1 MKKKIV
7 VLLTGILAA
16 SMMLAGCEGSKGLET
31 DSLKISQYKG
41 VEVDKVSK
49 PDEITDKD
57 VEDAIQATLQTNAT
71 TNDITDR
78 AVKSGDTVNIDFVG
92 KIDGVEFEGGSG
104 TDYPLT
110 IGSGQFIEGFED
122 SVVDHNIGDTY
133 DWEGK
138 FPDNYNKTEY
148 AGKPVVFTITV
159 KSISEQVVPELN
171 DEFVKTVSEKSKN
184 VKEYKKE
191 VKKQLEDDAQ
201 TTYKDTLTQ
210 EVWQKV
216 LDNTQ
221 VKKYTKKKVKEL
233 SDSLVEQ
240 YKTAAEYYQT
250 DYETFLKE
258 QMGSSVEDFEAQVDE
273 AAKSSVKQQLVTD
286 AIADKEKIKMDD
298 KEYEKQLKK
307 IADAYGYEDVKA
319 VKEAASEEDLKEIA
333 LNNMVKE
340 WLTEHCVQVASK

>member
-31 DSLKISQYKG
+31 DSLNISQYKG
-41 VEVDKVSK
+41 VEVDQVSK

-110 IGSGQFIEGFED
+110 IGSGQFIEGF
-122 SVVDHNIGDTY
+122 
-133 DWEGK
+133 
-138 FPDNYNKTEY
+138 
-148 AGKPVVFTITV
+148 
-159 KSISEQVVPELN
+159 
-171 DEFVKTVSEKSKN
+171 VKTVSEKSKN

-210 EVWQKV
+210 KVWQKV
-216 LDNTQ
+216 LDNTK
-221 VKKYTKKKVKEL
+221 VKKYPKKKVKEI

-307 IADAYGYEDVKA
+307 IADAYGYEDIKA